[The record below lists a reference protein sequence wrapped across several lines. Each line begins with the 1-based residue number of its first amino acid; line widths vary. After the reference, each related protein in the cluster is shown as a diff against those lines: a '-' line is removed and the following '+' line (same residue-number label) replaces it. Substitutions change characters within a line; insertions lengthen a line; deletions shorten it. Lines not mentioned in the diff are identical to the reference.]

1 MHQYLENRKRYA
13 QSYLTDRK
21 IHALSTGAKIDDLE
35 LLEVLGEFR
44 GILQIWEATT
54 AKRMKIDPRCQRQHY
69 NPVHVLFNVVFLA
82 LICRRFLR

>member
-1 MHQYLENRKRYA
+1 MRQYLENRRRYA
-13 QSYLTDRK
+13 QSYL
-21 IHALSTGAKIDDLE
+21 TGAKIDDLE

-69 NPVHVLFNVVFLA
+69 NPVHVLFNVMFLA
-82 LICRRFLR
+82 